1 MIDYAYVFVCICS
14 LIRNKLLLIKEFIS
28 CNQYIPKIYYIH
40 FKVCNSALNI
50 IFLASNIRYRHRQFN
65 QFNVSFL
72 GAEGIKV
79 LKAVL
84 IADFN
89 WITKKAISI
98 QSFMLSRYYLCYN
111 TRHHPHEMVVFIM
124 TLAWRC
130 VRTKPFPF
138 R

>member
-1 MIDYAYVFVCICS
+1 MINYAFVFMCICS
-14 LIRNKLLLIKEFIS
+14 LLRNKLLLIKEFIL

-40 FKVCNSALNI
+40 FKVFNSAVNI
-50 IFLASNIRYRHRQFN
+50 IFLASNIRHRHRQFN
-65 QFNVSFL
+65 QFDVSFL

-84 IADFN
+84 IGDFN

-98 QSFMLSRYYLCYN
+98 LFLMLSRHYLCYN
-111 TRHHPHEMVVFIM
+111 TRHRPHEMVDFIM
-124 TLAWRC
+124 TFAWRR

-138 R
+138 G